1 MPARVFQFI
10 CAGVTAAALL
20 GAPSAFAQN
29 SEREGGFSLRGAQ
42 ITESM
47 SLRAAPDILSL
58 NAMGIDDAAADEAG
72 AAELRPS
79 SQPQSAPATLTASA
93 LPWYERFTSAPS
105 PLYRG
110 YSHTATGEEFRVSA
124 GERWG
129 FTLGLTERPRGS
141 QFDAQDFSAGAFFE
155 VNPRLRLGADV
166 RFTNPE
172 EDIFGEEVER
182 RSPEIKFESAFRF

>member
-1 MPARVFQFI
+1 MPARVFQFV

-20 GAPSAFAQN
+20 GAPSAFAQE

-47 SLRAAPDILSL
+47 SLRAGPDILSL
-58 NAMGIDDAAADEAG
+58 NAMAPVQNQSEPGAAA
-72 AAELRPS
+72 RPAPA
-79 SQPQSAPATLTASA
+79 QPQSAPATTTASA

-110 YSHTATGEEFRVSA
+110 YNHAATGEEFRVSA

-141 QFDAQDFSAGAFFE
+141 QFDAQDLSAGAFFE
-155 VNPRLRLGADV
+155 VNPRLRLGADL

>member
-20 GAPSAFAQN
+20 GAPSAFAQE

-47 SLRAAPDILSL
+47 SLRAAPDVLSL
-58 NAMGIDDAAADEAG
+58 NAMGIEESTAGEAG
-72 AAELRPS
+72 IADMRPS
-79 SQPQSAPATLTASA
+79 SQPQSAPATTTASA

-105 PLYRG
+105 ALYRG
-110 YSHTATGEEFRVSA
+110 YNHTATGEEFRVSA